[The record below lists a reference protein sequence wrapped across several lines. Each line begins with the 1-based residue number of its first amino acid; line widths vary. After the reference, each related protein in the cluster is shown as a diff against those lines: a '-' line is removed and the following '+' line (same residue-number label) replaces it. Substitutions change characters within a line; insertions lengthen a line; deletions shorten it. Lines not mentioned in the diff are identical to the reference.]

1 MTTVC
6 TARGVYARPHRA
18 MQEPFHLAP
27 DAPVPGRPFAD
38 PARSDDDLAALAAIR
53 AALVRRHAAGGGPG
67 RWVDAAGA
75 EHWLVAPDWDALAST
90 RPAVAVGFFGQARA
104 DVDHAPIVDLEHDIL
119 ARAASFAGLLAY
131 CNVRFADGQWG
142 NLVLFADAGGP
153 GHVWGDAVHADAI
166 ARTPRHYHSL
176 RLHRA
181 SLAGGLLGEDGLR
194 LERTSYYDFA
204 SDPVWRA
211 VRLAA

>member
-18 MQEPFHLAP
+18 MQEPVHLAP

-75 EHWLVAPDWDALAST
+75 EHWLVAPDWDALAAT

-131 CNVRFADGQWG
+131 CNVRFANGQWG

-166 ARTPRHYHSL
+166 ASTPRHYHSL

>member
-6 TARGVYARPHRA
+6 TARGVYARPRPA
-18 MQEPFHLAP
+18 MQEPLHLAP
-27 DAPVPGRPFAD
+27 DAAVPGRPFAD

-53 AALVRRHAAGGGPG
+53 AALVRRHAGGRGAG

-75 EHWLVAPDWDALAST
+75 EHWLVAPDWAALAAQ
-90 RPAVAVGFFGQARA
+90 RPALAVGFFGQARG
-104 DVDHAPIVDLEHDIL
+104 DVDHGAIVDLEHDIL
-119 ARAASFAGLLAY
+119 ARASSFAGLLAY
-131 CNVRFADGQWG
+131 CNVHFASGQWG
-142 NLVLFADAGGP
+142 NLVLFADAAGP
-153 GHVWGDAVHADAI
+153 RHVWGDTVHADAI

-181 SLAGGLLGEDGLR
+181 SLAGGLLGAGGLR

-211 VRLAA
+211 VRVAA